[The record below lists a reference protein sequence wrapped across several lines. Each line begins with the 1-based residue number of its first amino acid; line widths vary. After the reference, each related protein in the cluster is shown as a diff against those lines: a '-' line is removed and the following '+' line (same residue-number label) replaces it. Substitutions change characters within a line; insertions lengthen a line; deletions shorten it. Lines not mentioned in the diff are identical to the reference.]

1 MEVDTQKRQPDIEN
15 ENKKAQEMR
24 KEAMERFGETRKR
37 KGQEESDIGDRNKV
51 EGVVKKWLIFFEK
64 NLNKIA
70 NLDQNICKKKT
81 MKGKLGKDSI
91 TIIIQNQHMKAQQN
105 KKIQI
110 LQEQQ
115 AQILALLLQRQ

>member
-37 KGQEESDIGDRNKV
+37 NGQEESDIGDRNKV